1 MVFTIE
7 VYKEGNEFVA
17 KCKEL
22 NIYSFGS
29 SSTQAIERLKQI
41 ISFYIQ
47 EVLNLDNKTQEGKE
61 NKNSVEIH

>member
-47 EVLNLDNKTQEGKE
+47 EVLNLDNKIPEGKE